1 MPILLLRTPFFV
13 VTHIIPFILLLLSS
27 PSLTTCYN
35 VTSMYTLCKSFDAKC
50 IPIINEIITT
60 HTQLLQSHSSSLSI
74 IETLLTSSQK
84 LTFTDALYYNGLY
97 HLYGITSQSP
107 QLEHALCSFIISSY
121 YGNPHSQYKLYLF
134 IITDLIS
141 HTITSSTYASL
152 LSSNPFLSLIAN
164 TPFYNNIRSF
174 PFNSH
179 EYNNYRPSIA
189 FTFLYSA
196 ALGKD
201 TSALLTLAHNYKI
214 GNNVNA
220 NCTTSTSYYKEAA
233 ISAFQQRLGAPS
245 LIYEFTSLEIFEY
258 VKTSLESKIVK
269 HGSSNGNSLNELI
282 DQYKLETKIEKKKQF
297 IPQIGL
303 MLLFGYST
311 KQNLN
316 EAIKWFRKGLKNNET
331 QSMYYLGLIYLHGW
345 GVECNYQKALDLFYT
360 LTNMNYDNAY
370 VEIGYM
376 YYYGLGVRKN
386 IPKAVEYYKKGL
398 SNKILTEPFERMLY
412 THIHYDNSNDS
423 TNDYFSLTT
432 AYKYASFLS
441 NALHSFYGDYFFAM
455 MNYYNIDSHLINYC
469 GVNLKLFKRIAE
481 ENENALQ
488 LYTYALQLYKNKKY
502 KNAFL
507 ILLDLAEQGYDS
519 ALNSVSI
526 LLKKYTLLKD
536 KSFQKYLF
544 VKYAHIT
551 QQHCNDNYYIMIILA
566 DFFFEESNYE
576 QAVHYYK
583 QIITKAN
590 VDNELLIKD
599 NKQLSNNNNNNNSG
613 NSSNKKGNS
622 FYLAHSYYK
631 LGYMANYG
639 LGMEKNITKAGYYFD
654 MARKEED
661 VTKYPVFFIKVYNTL
676 NSVIDNGE
684 VVVYVMRFIGRFVC
698 SRVNVCVF
706 VLFVLVYVWFYYDLK
721 MQETI

>member
-1 MPILLLRTPFFV
+1 MTILLRTSFFV
-13 VTHIIPFILLLLSS
+13 VVISLILLST
-27 PSLTTCYN
+27 TTCYN
-35 VTSMYTLCKSFDAKC
+35 VTSMYTLCKSFDTKC
-50 IPIINEIITT
+50 VPIINDIITE
-60 HTQLLQSHSSSLSI
+60 HTQLLISHSPSSSSSPLSI
-74 IETLLTSSQK
+74 IETSISSSQK
-84 LTFTDALYYNGLY
+84 RIFTDALYFKGIY

-107 QLEHALCSFIISSY
+107 QLEQALCEFIISSY
-121 YGNPHSQYKLYLF
+121 YGNPHSHFKLYLF
-134 IITDLIS
+134 ISTDLIS
-141 HTITSSTYASL
+141 HTITSSTYTSL
-152 LSSNPFLSLIAN
+152 VSSNPFLSLIAH

-174 PFNSH
+174 PFNSP
-179 EYNNYRPSIA
+179 EYNTYRPSIA

-196 ALGKD
+196 ALAKD
-201 TSALLTLAHNYKI
+201 ISALLALAHNYKI
-214 GNNVNA
+214 GKHVNA
-220 NCTTSTSYYKEAA
+220 NCSTSTSYYKEAA
-233 ISAFQQRLGAPS
+233 NVAFEHRLGEPS

-269 HGSSNGNSLNELI
+269 HGSINELI

-345 GVECNYQKALDLFYT
+345 GVEHNYQKAMDLFYS

-386 IPKAVEYYKKGL
+386 IPKALEYYKKAL
-398 SNKILTEPFERMLY
+398 SNKISTEPFERMLY
-412 THIHYDNSNDS
+412 THIHYDNNDND
-423 TNDYFSLTT
+423 NDYFNLNI

-481 ENENALQ
+481 ENENGLH

-507 ILLDLAEQGYDS
+507 ILLDLAEQGYES

-544 VKYAHIT
+544 VKYAST
-551 QQHCNDNYYIMIILA
+551 AQQHCNDNYYIMIILA
-566 DFFFEESNYE
+566 DFFFEENDYE
-576 QAVHYYK
+576 QAVYYYK
-583 QIITKAN
+583 QIITKAT
-590 VDNELLIKD
+590 VDTEHNKD
-599 NKQLSNNNNNNNSG
+599 NKPLSSGSSSSNNNNNA
-613 NSSNKKGNS
+613 NKKGNS

-639 LGMEKNITKAGYYFD
+639 LGMDKNITKANYYFD

-661 VTKYPVFFIKVYNTL
+661 VTKYPVFFIKVYNKL
-676 NSVIDNGE
+676 NSIIENGE
-684 VVVYVMRFIGRFVC
+684 VIVYAMWFIVRFVF
-698 SRVNVCVF
+698 SRINICVL
-706 VLFVLVYVWFYYDLK
+706 VIFVLVYGWFYYDLK